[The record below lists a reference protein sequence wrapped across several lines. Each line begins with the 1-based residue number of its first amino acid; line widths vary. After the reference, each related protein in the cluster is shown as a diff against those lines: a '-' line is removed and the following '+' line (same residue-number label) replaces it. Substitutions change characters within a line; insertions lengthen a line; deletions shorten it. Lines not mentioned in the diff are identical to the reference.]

1 MTEVSQRDL
10 RELADKLGEMSSALS
25 RVEEKISGTDTILSL
40 HLDNINTA
48 LQESKDDRESIR
60 RRISDVET
68 QVAKLI
74 GKWSVVVIL
83 VAGIVSATVAGMV
96 SDDKMEL
103 PIAVLPKTELPIA
116 VRPETERL

>member
-1 MTEVSQRDL
+1 MNEVSQRDL

-25 RVEEKISGTDTILSL
+25 RVEEKISGTDIILSL